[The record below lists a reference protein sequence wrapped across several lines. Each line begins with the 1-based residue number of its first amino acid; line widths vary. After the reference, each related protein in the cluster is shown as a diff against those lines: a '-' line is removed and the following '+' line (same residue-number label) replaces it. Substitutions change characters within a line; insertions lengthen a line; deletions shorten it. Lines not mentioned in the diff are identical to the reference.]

1 MDGWLVSWLP
11 AGRNRVDQVVTLLPE
26 FYSEEDVIVA
36 LRTLFFVSN
45 LSLGEQL
52 QHLPGGGV
60 SPYVDS
66 ARDPS
71 GYVRFHISFGSYTLI
86 ARRARNVSVTEE
98 NAGETIQWEEQDV
111 TGKWLQKSFTRAETG
126 HISFGIEP
134 T

>member
-11 AGRNRVDQVVTLLPE
+11 AGRNRVDKVVTLLPE
-26 FYSEEDVIVA
+26 FYSEDDVVIV

-52 QHLPGGGV
+52 EHLRGGGV

-66 ARDPS
+66 TRDPT
-71 GYVRFHISFGSYTLI
+71 GYVRFHISFGSDTLI
-86 ARRARNVSVTEE
+86 ARRAQNVSVTEE
-98 NAGETIQWEEQDV
+98 NGRETIRWEEQDV
-111 TGKWLQKSFTRAETG
+111 LGKSLQKSFTRVETG
-126 HISFGIEP
+126 HISFDIEP